1 MTNRRWIDIVQ
12 NLTEEQKKRWKE
24 EMDQAMKIYN
34 SQFDLKND
42 TIYKNVG
49 GNNGTEKEN

>member
-12 NLTEEQKKRWKE
+12 NLTEEQKKRWEE

-42 TIYKNVG
+42 TTYKNVG